1 MSAARPTVLCDSCK
15 VHTAIA
21 KVEGAGPSGVQWLCR
36 ACVADLLRRT
46 APDTA
51 VDVVQASRPSAAS
64 APPHS
69 APRPALTKASPVTFQ
84 PLSGSIAAI
93 PLSGAARD
101 ADADDVSEDS
111 DDDANDAA
119 LLETRQ
125 FASVPVERLLAS
137 IAQRADAAATV
148 GHAKRAALLLRT
160 RPSARDVCG
169 ECEVI
174 VLPRQA
180 GAALRFRGVGVLLLS
195 ADGSVLKLH
204 AKGRP
209 SGALVLTLNTILSE
223 LSGFGRFSVC
233 PSGTEELLLL
243 DSAKKTRVSCDRQRE
258 LEAAAAST
266 ARREFVRQQSLTLL
280 GEKPPKPP
288 APRAAPSAPT
298 GSAPL
303 PPSSP
308 KAKNT
313 QQDGS
318 SLLAALQASEAAAE
332 SPAEQWN
339 AQNPHFSKMV
349 WYWAKR
355 AMLGALCHEADR
367 AFRDGARD
375 IPFVRAETTS
385 KCLQHC
391 ASLMKL
397 RIEKETTKAAPDFR
411 PKAAFISSS
420 ARLTFVLDK
429 LFVSGSRALKM
440 NVPFVEVLFKM
451 ESHWVQLRG
460 KLIGTTKQPP
470 IDDLFGSA
478 SPVAQ
483 SRRHTSQ
490 LSTAS
495 SDRTGGR
502 RPASSAISSTAA
514 PPEPPPP
521 AVPPPPADNGWLS
534 VDVDNVD
541 AILAAY
547 RAQNAS
553 ESDGGAAK
561 RSEAKPGAAGDSL
574 TRGEAKASRKAV
586 VIDGGALGGSG
597 GGGSSS
603 SSRSS
608 RSSRSGGSS
617 AKEKLERSKSANS
630 SSKSAS
636 SSTKSSVAPRE
647 PSPPAPRKQPSFESP
662 AMFADDSDDE
672 PQNSDDDD
680 DDDVDLSVIPK
691 LK

>member
-1 MSAARPTVLCDSCK
+1 
-15 VHTAIA
+15 
-21 KVEGAGPSGVQWLCR
+21 
-36 ACVADLLRRT
+36 
-46 APDTA
+46 
-51 VDVVQASRPSAAS
+51 
-64 APPHS
+64 
-69 APRPALTKASPVTFQ
+69 VTFQ

-101 ADADDVSEDS
+101 TDADDVSEDS

-148 GHAKRAALLLRT
+148 SHAKCAALLLRT

-233 PSGTEELLLL
+233 PSGAEELLLL

-288 APRAAPSAPT
+288 APRAAPPAPT

-308 KAKNT
+308 KAKDT

-411 PKAAFISSS
+411 PKVAFISSS

-429 LFVSGSRALKM
+429 LFMSGSRALKM
-440 NVPFVEVLFKM
+440 NVPFIEVLFKI

-502 RPASSAISSTAA
+502 RPASSALSSTAA

-547 RAQNAS
+547 RAQNKS
-553 ESDGGAAK
+553 EPDSAAK
-561 RSEAKPGAAGDSL
+561 RSEAKTGAAGDSL

-586 VIDGGALGGSG
+586 VIDGGAMGGSG
-597 GGGSSS
+597 GGGS
-603 SSRSS
+603 SS

-630 SSKSAS
+630 SSKSSSS

-647 PSPPAPRKQPSFESP
+647 PSPPAPRKQASFESP
-662 AMFADDSDDE
+662 AMFADDSSDDE
-672 PQNSDDDD
+672 PQNSDNDDHDDD